1 MTAVDLEIV
10 QPVVADLQ
18 LVKNMIESLVTCITP
33 LFFGHTSDVNGRLL
47 LLLTAILVE
56 V

>member
-18 LVKNMIESLVTCITP
+18 LVKNMIESLVT
-33 LFFGHTSDVNGRLL
+33 
-47 LLLTAILVE
+47 
-56 V
+56 